1 MRILA
6 VDDDP
11 VILELLAEAFDAK
24 DGYHLEGH
32 LCAETGL
39 DALNSAAQPFDCIL
53 LDIMLPG
60 MDGIEMCAMLRNT
73 KRHSATPIVMITGS
87 KEVDLMTRA
96 FAAGATD
103 FITKPLTKLELIAR
117 VKSAGLLNQSLA
129 KAQHTMSELT
139 HLTKIRFEEP
149 LNLAV
154 VGMSDV
160 LALENDLLRQ
170 KAGCFAMTMF
180 TLDTCGMRG
189 IYRSASMPTY
199 RHCLET
205 IGSAA
210 IGAMRGHKSKLTY
223 VGNGRFVGLIME
235 RSRLDR
241 DVMTESFNA
250 DLAKLWDVEKTGV
263 PIPPEVWISSISTQ
277 RIWSG
282 VSASDALRSYLTKS
296 GGMNNLEQFEEN
308 DLFSRLEH
316 HLAKST

>member
-32 LCAETGL
+32 LSAESGL
-39 DALNSAAQPFDCIL
+39 DALNAATHPFDCIL

-73 KRHSATPIVMITGS
+73 QRHSATPIVMITGS

-96 FAAGATD
+96 FEAGATD

-139 HLTKIRFEEP
+139 QLTKIRFEEP
-149 LNLAV
+149 LSLDVA
-154 VGMSDV
+154 GMSDA
-160 LALENDLLRQ
+160 LAVENDLLRQ
-170 KAGCFAMTMF
+170 RVNCFAMTMF
-180 TLDTCGMRG
+180 ALDTCGMRG

-199 RHCLET
+199 RYCLET
-205 IGSAA
+205 IGAAA

-223 VGNGRFVGLIME
+223 VGNGRFVGMIME
-235 RSRLDR
+235 RSRIDR
-241 DVMTESFNA
+241 DAMTENFKAELA
-250 DLAKLWDVEKTGV
+250 DVWDAKKTGV
-263 PIPPEVWISSISTQ
+263 PVPPDVWISSISMQ
-277 RIWSG
+277 RFWSG

-296 GGMNNLEQFEEN
+296 GNINHLEPFKEN